1 MKNSKKKEKANA
13 IIKDVLELIDEEYLQ
28 RLIDEPVQEIFSG
41 FDFDRNARFSNEYF
55 LNVIAGFIQKL
66 YLKGPGIRQDLS
78 HPGACAEA
86 LSIIEKVYRNQ
97 DSPAYDAAIVDG
109 IHDISNVLARITEFI
124 INRLRKIHM
133 QWVYQSRIDPLDWP
147 ARCLIAK
154 ILTNQWAPYLPPMIR
169 SCEPA
174 HLADAIP
181 HLLKLI
187 SSNHIIINKRMATG
201 IDFF

>member
-1 MKNSKKKEKANA
+1 
-13 IIKDVLELIDEEYLQ
+13 
-28 RLIDEPVQEIFSG
+28 
-41 FDFDRNARFSNEYF
+41 
-55 LNVIAGFIQKL
+55 
-66 YLKGPGIRQDLS
+66 
-78 HPGACAEA
+78 
-86 LSIIEKVYRNQ
+86 VYRNQ

-201 IDFF
+201 IDFSDPPEMDKPILPLFQIEERKSDVLDGERIFYFAKGWVQKMDHRTERNTGEKITIFRSLFRALATRTGHTTSRPVEPDR